1 MLFRSPSCQFCGQL
15 HRTCRGACFPANQP
29 AAFRCPCNSR
39 RKRCMCMCIAVFTE
53 NFGMTFAKKGHARVP
68 EFAGMEVN
76 QHPGNTLA
84 THFHSV
90 TSFGRKPNTIPY
102 IICRLRFRH
111 LNLISKS
118 STFNY
123 SHLVQVDASRRP
135 ATNTTRRPERLVWLL
150 CSSSR

>member
-1 MLFRSPSCQFCGQL
+1 MKIILACTVHNARVLGDID
-15 HRTCRGACFPANQP
+15 RG
-29 AAFRCPCNSR
+29 
-39 RKRCMCMCIAVFTE
+39 VTE

-102 IICRLRFRH
+102 IICHLRFRH
-111 LNLISKS
+111 LNLISKL

-123 SHLVQVDASRRP
+123 SH
-135 ATNTTRRPERLVWLL
+135 T
-150 CSSSR
+150 